1 MYKII
6 IGDKTFSI
14 DLKDEMIELEGKPVS
29 LDLSKLGSNR
39 YHLLLNYKSYNLE
52 VVSHNQSSG
61 EITVKVNNNL
71 IKVVVKTA
79 LDELL
84 KKMGLNNNNVAHT
97 THVGAPMPGLIL
109 DVVVSEGDEVQKGD
123 KLLVLE
129 AMKMENIIK
138 SPGSGKIKSI
148 VVNKGDSVDSGQ
160 KLIHFE

>member
-6 IGDKTFSI
+6 IGDKTLGIEINEDKVEI
-14 DLKDEMIELEGKPVS
+14 DGKPVS
-29 LDLSKLGSNR
+29 LDLSKLSLNR
-39 YHLLLNYKSYNLE
+39 YHLLLNHKSYNLE
-52 VVSHNQSSG
+52 VVTHNKKSG
-61 EITVKVNNNL
+61 EITVKVNNRVV
-71 IKVVVKTA
+71 KVEVKTA

-84 KKMGLNNNNVAHT
+84 NKMGFSTNNVGRTKHIA
-97 THVGAPMPGLIL
+97 APMPGLIL
-109 DVVVSEGDEVQKGD
+109 DVVVSEGDEVEKGD

-148 VVNKGDSVDSGQ
+148 VINKGDSVDSGQ

>member
-6 IGDKTFSI
+6 IGDKTLNIAI
-14 DLKDEMIELEGKPVS
+14 DGHMVEVNGKTVDV
-29 LDLSKLGSNR
+29 DLSQLGPHK
-39 YHLLLNYKSYNLE
+39 YHLLHNYKSYNLE
-52 VVSHNQSSG
+52 VVSHDKKSG
-61 EITVKVNNNL
+61 EMAIKVNNRVV
-71 IKVVVKTA
+71 KVKIKTA

-84 KKMGLNNNNVAHT
+84 SKMGLSSNNVAAT
-97 THVGAPMPGLIL
+97 KDIGAPMPGLIL
-109 DVVVSEGDEVQKGD
+109 DVVVKEGDEVQKGD

-148 VVNKGDSVDSGQ
+148 VVKKGDTVNSGE